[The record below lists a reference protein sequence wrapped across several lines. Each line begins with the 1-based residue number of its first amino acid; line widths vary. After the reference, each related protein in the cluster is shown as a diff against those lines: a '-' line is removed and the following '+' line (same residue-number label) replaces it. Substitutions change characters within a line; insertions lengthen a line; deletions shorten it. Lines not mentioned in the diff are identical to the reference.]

1 MCSTCYV
8 KPLILAVIIINHYDR
23 TDHIIL
29 TYVDEHGSFI
39 FYCFKYITSTY
50 ARTLQREK
58 KMQIINALQ
67 RKSQIRKIFELHDIH
82 FAQIQMALKSK
93 YSILFWI
100 TWITISENNIWDP
113 FHHKNQA
120 LKISSRKKTKCYAFS
135 EHIYKLTPWIF
146 KKWSYTN
153 FLVTLF
159 SLIIAAWSSISFSP
173 ACMYITKEVSWIS
186 VGLPLT
192 PYYLCCPRNKWIIIM

>member
-1 MCSTCYV
+1 M
-8 KPLILAVIIINHYDR
+8 P
-23 TDHIIL
+23 
-29 TYVDEHGSFI
+29 
-39 FYCFKYITSTY
+39 
-50 ARTLQREK
+50 EK

-146 KKWSYTN
+146 KKVKLHQFFSDSLQFYNRSLKFNFILSCLYVHHKGSFMNKCWLTAYT
-153 FLVTLF
+153 
-159 SLIIAAWSSISFSP
+159 I
-173 ACMYITKEVSWIS
+173 
-186 VGLPLT
+186 LPLL
-192 PYYLCCPRNKWIIIM
+192 P